1 MASDGLTKKQE
12 RVGSKVEGR
21 ISKRVFQET
30 KHVKFCEKRTF
41 LTPGYAQVFELNIR
55 LKWVKNIHAIS

>member
-21 ISKRVFQET
+21 ISKLVFQET

-41 LTPGYAQVFELNIR
+41 LTP
-55 LKWVKNIHAIS
+55 